1 MAGTTEEYRDAVT
14 LGKRVP
20 HDGPILLEPYDPA
33 WPSRYLALARKVHG
47 ALGERVVL
55 LEHVGSTSI
64 PGLCAKP
71 IIDMVLAVADS
82 NDEASYVPDLE
93 AAGFELWIRETDWR
107 AHRLLKAPGI
117 AGNLHVFSTGCEE
130 IGRMLRFRD
139 WIRSHGDDRVAYEEK
154 KRELAARRWKH
165 VQDYADAKGEIVEE
179 ILARAFSPAGGWK

>member
-20 HDGPILLEPYDPA
+20 HDGPIVLEPYDPA
-33 WPSRYLALARKVHG
+33 WPSQFATLARKVHG
-47 ALGERVVL
+47 ALGEKVVL

-82 NDEASYVPDLE
+82 NDDAAYVPALE
-93 AAGFELWIRETDWR
+93 AAGFQLWIREPDWL
-107 AHRLLKAPGI
+107 AHRLLKAPEI
-117 AGNLHVFSTGCEE
+117 AANLHVFSAGCQE

-139 WIRSHGDDRVAYEEK
+139 WIRAHGDERRAYEER

-165 VQDYADAKGEIVEE
+165 VQDYADAKSGIVEE
-179 ILARAFSPAGGWK
+179 ILARAFSPDARWK